1 MRFAPNIFRAYGGLH
16 PRCLTAFGN
25 IGARYYISKLH
36 EKSRELGIETWLLT
50 KAEGLHRFEEN
61 LLALRLLDKR
71 TNSEYMV
78 QAPSIVLATGGFG
91 ANLALRMRYRPEL
104 DHEIPTTA
112 NPRGLAEDPATGDGL
127 FLAQSLGAAWVDMDR
142 IVMLSYWGGRMLDYI
157 GAEIY
162 VDNEGRRFVD
172 ETTTTARIA
181 QAILKLPG
189 HSMYVITDAKSAKGV
204 NVGAKI
210 TAGSIRLSNSVAEMA
225 RGMNVPA
232 SELEHTLEE
241 YNKHASEKSPDA
253 FGRTVYAQT
262 IDKPP
267 FYWGQER
274 LMIHATLGGLKTDLH
289 GRVKRKDG
297 SVIEGLF
304 AAGEVAGG
312 IWGTDRLG
320 GTGLLQCVVMGR
332 AAGLEAAVL

>member
-1 MRFAPNIFRAYGGLH
+1 MTRAV
-16 PRCLTAFGN
+16 
-25 IGARYYISKLH
+25 
-36 EKSRELGIETWLLT
+36 
-50 KAEGLHRFEEN
+50 GLHRFEKDK
-61 LLALRLLDKR
+61 LTLRLADEK
-71 TNSEYMV
+71 TKSEYV
-78 QAPSIVLATGGFG
+78 IQSRAVVLATGGFG
-91 ANLALRMRYRPEL
+91 ANLALRMRYNPNL
-104 DHEIPTTA
+104 DYEIATTA
-112 NPRGLAEDPATGDGL
+112 NPHGFVQDTATGDGL
-127 FLAQSLGAAWVDMDR
+127 YLAKELGAVWTNMPN
-142 IVMLSYWGGRMLDYI
+142 IVLLSYWGGRMLDYI

-225 RGMNVPA
+225 RGMNVSA

-241 YNKHASEKSPDA
+241 YNKHASEKSADA

-332 AAGLEAAVL
+332 AAGLEAAKLATAVL

>member
-1 MRFAPNIFRAYGGLH
+1 
-16 PRCLTAFGN
+16 
-25 IGARYYISKLH
+25 
-36 EKSRELGIETWLLT
+36 
-50 KAEGLHRFEEN
+50 
-61 LLALRLLDKR
+61 
-71 TNSEYMV
+71 
-78 QAPSIVLATGGFG
+78 
-91 ANLALRMRYRPEL
+91 
-104 DHEIPTTA
+104 
-112 NPRGLAEDPATGDGL
+112 
-127 FLAQSLGAAWVDMDR
+127 
-142 IVMLSYWGGRMLDYI
+142 MLDYI

-241 YNKHASEKSPDA
+241 YNKHASEKSADA

-297 SVIEGLF
+297 SVIAGLF

-332 AAGLEAAVL
+332 AAGLKAAKLATAVV